1 MNDALSMT
9 TNTVLRIKTMKLI
22 KPLTC
27 ALALAMSGMA
37 FADVTVTVPD
47 DVSILAANGE
57 KVKLSGGFFASERSL
72 TLPDGVNQVVF
83 RYSPYFSQGNDRLS
97 VESDVIV
104 TRFDAADAELSLQVP
119 EYRDLRQAEDKIKDL
134 DWKLIDASGNAI
146 AVEQD
151 KLIKPGMQIGR
162 DYVREVED
170 YNKTG
175 GVAAIGV
182 ATAAV
187 QPVTLPAKIP
197 ADMKQTKPATMK
209 ADSTAEEMLHFWYQ
223 KADAETQ
230 ARFKDYINQQ

>member
-9 TNTVLRIKTMKLI
+9 INTVFRVKTMKLI

-104 TRFDAADAELSLQVP
+104 ARFGAADAELTLNVP

-134 DWKLIDASGNAI
+134 DWKLVDASGKAI
-146 AVEQD
+146 PVDQD

-162 DYVREVED
+162 DYVREVE
-170 YNKTG
+170 
-175 GVAAIGV
+175 A
-182 ATAAV
+182 
-187 QPVTLPAKIP
+187 
-197 ADMKQTKPATMK
+197 
-209 ADSTAEEMLHFWYQ
+209 
-223 KADAETQ
+223 
-230 ARFKDYINQQ
+230 

>member
-1 MNDALSMT
+1 
-9 TNTVLRIKTMKLI
+9 MKLI

-37 FADVTVTVPD
+37 FADVTIHVPD
-47 DVSILAANGE
+47 DVSVLAANGE
-57 KVKLSGGFFASERSL
+57 KVKLSGGFFASEKSF

-83 RYSPYFSQGNDRLS
+83 RFSPFFSKGNDRVS
-97 VESDVIV
+97 VDSDVIV

-119 EYRDLRQAEDKIKDL
+119 EYRDLRQAEANIKDL
-134 DWKLIDASGNAI
+134 DWKLVDASGNAI
-146 AVEQD
+146 TVEQD

-170 YNKTG
+170 YNRAG

-182 ATAAV
+182 TTAAVV

-223 KADAETQ
+223 KADAETK
-230 ARFKDYINQQ
+230 ARFKEYVNKQ

>member
-1 MNDALSMT
+1 
-9 TNTVLRIKTMKLI
+9 MKLI

-57 KVKLSGGFFASERSL
+57 KVKLSGGFFASEKSF

-83 RYSPYFSQGNDRLS
+83 RYAPYFSQGNDRLS

-104 TRFDAADAELSLQVP
+104 TRFDATDAELSLQVP

-134 DWKLIDASGNAI
+134 DWKLVDASGNAI

-162 DYVREVED
+162 DYVREIED
-170 YNKTG
+170 YNQAG
-175 GVAAIGV
+175 GA
-182 ATAAV
+182 AAV
-187 QPVTLPAKIP
+187 AFAGAATMQPVTLPAKVP
-197 ADMKQTKPATMK
+197 ADMKQVRATAVK

-223 KADAETQ
+223 KADAETK
-230 ARFKDYINQQ
+230 ARFKKYVNQQ

>member
-1 MNDALSMT
+1 
-9 TNTVLRIKTMKLI
+9 MKLI

-27 ALALAMSGMA
+27 ALALATSGMA

-104 TRFDAADAELSLQVP
+104 ARFGAADAELTLNVP

-134 DWKLIDASGNAI
+134 DWKLVDASGKAI
-146 AVEQD
+146 PVDQD

-162 DYVREVED
+162 DYVREVEA

-175 GVAAIGV
+175 GAAV
-182 ATAAV
+182 VSMAATAV
-187 QPVTLPAKIP
+187 QPVTLPAS
-197 ADMKQTKPATMK
+197 MKQTKPAMMK

-230 ARFKDYINQQ
+230 ARFKNYISQQ

>member
-1 MNDALSMT
+1 
-9 TNTVLRIKTMKLI
+9 MKLI

-57 KVKLSGGFFASERSL
+57 KVKLSGGFFASEKSF

-83 RYSPYFSQGNDRLS
+83 RYAPYFSQGNDRLS

-104 TRFDAADAELSLQVP
+104 TRFDATDAELSLQVP

-134 DWKLIDASGNAI
+134 DWKLVDVSGNAI

-175 GVAAIGV
+175 GVAAVGV
-182 ATAAV
+182 VSAAV
-187 QPVTLPAKIP
+187 IQPATLPAKIP

-223 KADAETQ
+223 KADVETQ